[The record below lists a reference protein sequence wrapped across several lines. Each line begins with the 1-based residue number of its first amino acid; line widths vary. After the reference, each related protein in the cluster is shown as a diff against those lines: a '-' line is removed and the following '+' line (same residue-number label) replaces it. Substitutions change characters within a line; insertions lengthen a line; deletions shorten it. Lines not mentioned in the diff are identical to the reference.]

1 MNLGKFGFHELGV
14 KKKLPGPMIMSC
26 SSCEWKMVKVVMKAN
41 TNILYGCNSWPFS
54 AIETRK
60 SL

>member
-41 TNILYGCNSWPFS
+41 TNILSGCNS
-54 AIETRK
+54 
-60 SL
+60 